1 MTAIF
6 ISFSGIIR
14 QEKDPGGEAVVDGPT
29 QGKEGTCSFQDL
41 VEHSGH
47 LSLVSTQGH
56 MISFFYVLVLF
67 FFSFCQKKRGES
79 LTILGE
85 IYQFLVEI
93 NCLFSR

>member
-14 QEKDPGGEAVVDGPT
+14 QEKDPGGEVLVDSPT

-67 FFSFCQKKRGES
+67 FFFFLPEKKGR
-79 LTILGE
+79 ILD
-85 IYQFLVEI
+85 YFRRDLSV
-93 NCLFSR
+93 FS

>member
-1 MTAIF
+1 M
-6 ISFSGIIR
+6 
-14 QEKDPGGEAVVDGPT
+14 VDSPA

-56 MISFFYVLVLF
+56 MISFFYVLLLF
-67 FFSFCQKKRGES
+67 FFFFLCQEKMREA

-93 NCLFSR
+93 NYLFSR

>member
-6 ISFSGIIR
+6 ISFSGLIR
-14 QEKDPGGEAVVDGPT
+14 QEKDPGGEAVVGGPT

-47 LSLVSTQGH
+47 LSFMSTQGH

-67 FFSFCQKKRGES
+67 FFFLFARKKGE
-79 LTILGE
+79 
-85 IYQFLVEI
+85 
-93 NCLFSR
+93 NP